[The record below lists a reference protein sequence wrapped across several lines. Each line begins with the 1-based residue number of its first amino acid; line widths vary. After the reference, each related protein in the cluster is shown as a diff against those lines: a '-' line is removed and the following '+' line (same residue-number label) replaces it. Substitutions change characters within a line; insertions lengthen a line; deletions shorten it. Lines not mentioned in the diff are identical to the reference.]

1 MLETLGK
8 KLHCKRKPRA
18 KLFDESQPGICRDL
32 HHDESC
38 QQNSSL
44 LPLKKATKGVQVI
57 VDTKTMSTI
66 TLPHTAE
73 KAVAT
78 SHPKRKQLVEKCTGI
93 CSDSTNGSSGSSSP
107 QLSSTSSLSN
117 GARLKTSKE
126 ELEISKLENNSRFF
140 LGLPEDCF
148 YIVNVLVEEGGLDYI
163 DVLITMKKIRTN
175 DQFVVVMAPLM
186 TQLIVWPPSW
196 KIKKLVPNQFKAYYN
211 NVQSIIDCF
220 EVEIEKPSNAL
231 HQAKTWSEYKKCNTI
246 KYLVSCTPNGL
257 INFISSGFGGRTT
270 DVQIVEKSDFINVI
284 PENCIIMADRGFKHI
299 ETILHKKSASLL
311 RPPSISAKQKLT
323 KAEVNKTKIIAAL
336 RVHIER
342 LIRRLREFAMLKP
355 HACIRSRI
363 VHLLDHAVIIVC
375 GLVNLQERLIK
386 K

>member
-1 MLETLGK
+1 M
-8 KLHCKRKPRA
+8 
-18 KLFDESQPGICRDL
+18 
-32 HHDESC
+32 
-38 QQNSSL
+38 
-44 LPLKKATKGVQVI
+44 
-57 VDTKTMSTI
+57 VDTKTVSTS

-93 CSDSTNGSSGSSSP
+93 CSDSTNGSSGSSSL
-107 QLSSTSSLSN
+107 QLSRTSSESN

-148 YIVNVLVEEGGLDYI
+148 YIVNLLVEEGGLDYI

-175 DQFVVVMAPLM
+175 DQFSRIGIDFGKSTSAISKFFDRTVVVMAPLM

-270 DVQIVEKSDFINVI
+270 DVQIVEKSDLINVI

-342 LIRRLREFAMLKP
+342 LIRRLPEFAMLKP

-363 VHLLDHAVIIVC
+363 VHLLDHVVIIVC